1 MVVNLTPSMVRSL
14 RDLTS
19 NPIPLLRSIRPRL
32 TDQRFPNTH
41 ALISELLRVPLAH
54 SLMFIVQLLL
64 ALTFLRRV
72 IIVPIS
78 RLPRLL
84 LEVAT
89 KDIVPSTPDL
99 MAMAA
104 MARDVDLLDQSIA
117 TEDIVL
123 LLRRISATLMLES
136 PVLKVLASHTR
147 SKINISM
154 MSRRRRVSVASANL
168 EIVMATALLI
178 STRTEFMIKTILT
191 IRLISRPKITTTS
204 ETLIRTEFTT
214 QMNPPTNQ
222 VSRVLTKIRSMT
234 KIFPSTLALSVVFI
248 PPSTV
253 VATLAPTAA
262 TAVRDTLPADAN
274 LATAMPTVHLATI
287 LATDLDLDVVTSTP
301 MRTTV
306 SRDTPAPTTAL
317 MV

>member
-1 MVVNLTPSMVRSL
+1 M
-14 RDLTS
+14 
-19 NPIPLLRSIRPRL
+19 
-32 TDQRFPNTH
+32 
-41 ALISELLRVPLAH
+41 SELLRVPLAH

-64 ALTFLRRV
+64 ALTFLRRA

-104 MARDVDLLDQSIA
+104 MARDLLDLSIA

-136 PVLKVLASHTR
+136 PVLKVSASHIR
-147 SKINISM
+147 SEINISM
-154 MSRRRRVSVASANL
+154 ISRRRRASVASVNL
-168 EIVMATALLI
+168 ETDMATALLI

-191 IRLISRPKITTTS
+191 ISVISRSTITTTS
-204 ETLIRTEFTT
+204 KTLIRTESTT
-214 QMNPPTNQ
+214 LMNPPTNP
-222 VSRVLTKIRSMT
+222 VSRALTKIRNMT

-253 VATLAPTAA
+253 VATLAPMAA

-287 LATDLDLDVVTSTP
+287 LATDLDMDVVTSTP

>member
-19 NPIPLLRSIRPRL
+19 NPIPLLRSISPRL

-41 ALISELLRVPLAH
+41 APISELLRVPLAH

-99 MAMAA
+99 
-104 MARDVDLLDQSIA
+104 
-117 TEDIVL
+117 
-123 LLRRISATLMLES
+123 
-136 PVLKVLASHTR
+136 
-147 SKINISM
+147 
-154 MSRRRRVSVASANL
+154 
-168 EIVMATALLI
+168 
-178 STRTEFMIKTILT
+178 
-191 IRLISRPKITTTS
+191 
-204 ETLIRTEFTT
+204 
-214 QMNPPTNQ
+214 
-222 VSRVLTKIRSMT
+222 
-234 KIFPSTLALSVVFI
+234 
-248 PPSTV
+248 
-253 VATLAPTAA
+253 
-262 TAVRDTLPADAN
+262 
-274 LATAMPTVHLATI
+274 
-287 LATDLDLDVVTSTP
+287 DLDVVTSTP